1 MTELFVSDC
10 HLSSERAHAIE
21 RFIGFLQGRARH
33 AERLFVLGD
42 LFDYWIGDD
51 DATREFDAVVEALA
65 VLNESTPV
73 HFIAGNRD
81 FLIGERFARRSG
93 CRLLPQTHV
102 VKTQGAAT
110 LLMHGDLL
118 CTGDT
123 AYQRYRRVI
132 RHPLTLAAIRRLR
145 PGWRRRLA
153 ALLRRRSRD
162 AIRRKPAAIMDV
174 DEATVA
180 AYMRRYAVRRLI
192 HGHTHRPAI
201 HDFTL
206 DGKPA
211 QRIVLGDWYERGS
224 VLELKR
230 GRPTLLTI

>member
-10 HLSSERAHAIE
+10 HLSAERAHAIE
-21 RFIGFLQGRARH
+21 RFIGFLQGRARD
-33 AERLFVLGD
+33 AERLFILGD

-51 DATREFDAVVEALA
+51 AAAREFDAVVEALA
-65 VLNESTPV
+65 ALSESTPV

-93 CRLLPQTHV
+93 CRLLPQAHV
-102 VKTQGAAT
+102 VKAQGGAT

-224 VLELKR
+224 VLELTR
-230 GRPTLLTI
+230 GRPALLTV